1 LKTTARELVERAQA
15 EVRSLGVDELR
26 ALLDTDAGLL
36 LVDLREPDEIATA
49 GTIPGALCVP
59 RGLLEFRADPTS
71 PWADAAL
78 AQATGCVLF
87 CGIGWRSAL
96 AAKALQDMGRTG
108 VSHLAGGFEAW
119 RAAGAPV
126 QPPTPQDMT

>member
-1 LKTTARELVERAQA
+1 LKTTAQQLVAQAQA
-15 EVRSLGVDELR
+15 EVRSLSVDGLR
-26 ALLDTDAGLL
+26 ARLGTPGLL
-36 LVDLREPDEIATA
+36 LVDLREPGEIAEA
-49 GTIPGALCVP
+49 GTIPGALAVP
-59 RGLLEFRADPTS
+59 RGVLEFRADPTS

-78 AQATGCVLF
+78 ATATECVLF

-96 AAKALQDMGRTG
+96 AAKTLQDMGRAG

-126 QPPTPQDMT
+126 QPSTPRNIT